1 MILCNDGSAGRAL
14 VRRPNWFAALAA
26 AATVAL
32 LVSAGTAQALSEI
45 QREPIQAPTIGP
57 ENPAVDG
64 DMGAP
69 DADDVL
75 DDAEP
80 GDMNQDEGAGD
91 DAETPSDP
99 NRPQLS
105 QEGPLPEVQYD
116 YAALPEPVRRMRD
129 LILEATHKADIEVL
143 RTLVGSGDS
152 MTQLSLGGL
161 DGDPIQ
167 FLKDLS
173 GDDQGHEILAI
184 MEEVLSAGYV
194 HLDAGTAN
202 ELYVWPYFFALPID
216 RMTPRQRVELFKI
229 VTAGDYEDMKSF
241 GAYIFYRIGITPEG
255 RWAFFVAGD

>member
-1 MILCNDGSAGRAL
+1 M
-14 VRRPNWFAALAA
+14 RRPNWFAALAA
-26 AATVAL
+26 AATVVL
-32 LVSAGTAQALSEI
+32 LASAGAAQALSEI
-45 QREPIQAPTIGP
+45 QREPMQAPTAGPEDPAGDSDIQAP
-57 ENPAVDG
+57 DG
-64 DMGAP
+64 N
-69 DADDVL
+69 DVP
-75 DDAEP
+75 DDAVP
-80 GDMNQDEGAGD
+80 GDIDQEGDATD
-91 DAETPSDP
+91 DAETPPDP
-99 NRPQLS
+99 NRPNLS
-105 QEGPLPEVQYD
+105 QEGPLPEVLYD

-129 LILEATHKADIEVL
+129 LILEATHKADIEAL
-143 RTLVGSGDS
+143 RALVGSGDS

-167 FLKDLS
+167 FLMDLS
-173 GDDQGHEILAI
+173 GDDEGHEILAI

-194 HLDAGTAN
+194 HLDGGTPN